1 MNVKD
6 TLSALFKATGKTKKS
21 VAEAMG
27 WTPCQLS
34 QRIGRETLRADSYI
48 ELLDKLGVAVKYVD
62 KETGNEVHFQT
73 QGNGRRVRRMVDRVI
88 YDTAKSDALAGT
100 FLAFESGTVPSGMK
114 MELYRDTDG
123 RYFFAQYSNV
133 DGSKDVIIPTTES
146 DAKAFIKKYGNYT
159 SK

>member
-62 KETGNEVHFQT
+62 KETGNEIHFQT
-73 QGNGRRVRRMVDRVI
+73 QACAAYGRS
-88 YDTAKSDALAGT
+88 SDLR
-100 FLAFESGTVPSGMK
+100 
-114 MELYRDTDG
+114 YRK
-123 RYFFAQYSNV
+123 V
-133 DGSKDVIIPTTES
+133 
-146 DAKAFIKKYGNYT
+146 
-159 SK
+159 